1 MMTISVPF
9 WNPNVIIYANPSLFK
24 RRDEEILVTLLIKI
38 PWTFSSTL
46 TDRLFS
52 SIIMPYSI
60 LTYPNSRTGNFLTK
74 S

>member
-52 SIIMPYSI
+52 IINNHALFHIDFS
-60 LTYPNSRTGNFLTK
+60 
-74 S
+74 

>member
-9 WNPNVIIYANPSLFK
+9 WNPNVILYANPSLFK

-38 PWTFSSTL
+38 PWTL

-52 SIIMPYSI
+52 IINNHALFHIDFS
-60 LTYPNSRTGNFLTK
+60 
-74 S
+74 